1 MSTTLVHAN
10 FYANPG
16 KAVVLRQWVGST
28 DPITVEQGVTVG
40 FVFDEFGDA
49 KHTMLVFYHAKFP
62 VMLPLDK
69 PGHPVV
75 VGDFC
80 YRRVA
85 VRRVPDGGHKEI
97 MIEVSRLY
105 LHNPAPR
112 AGFAPVL
119 PFHKGGNP
127 HGGA

>member
-1 MSTTLVHAN
+1 MSLVQAN

-28 DPITVEQGVTVG
+28 DPISVEPDCTVG
-40 FVFDEFGDA
+40 FVFDEFGDTR
-49 KHTMLVFYHAKFP
+49 HTMLVFYHPSCP
-62 VMLPLDK
+62 VFLPLDK

-85 VRRVPDGGHKEI
+85 VRRDPDGGHKQI
-97 MIEVSRLY
+97 MVEVSRVWLC
-105 LHNPAPR
+105 NPAPR
-112 AGFAPVL
+112 PRIARVI
-119 PFHKGGNP
+119 PFCKKGDA
-127 HGGA
+127 HGCQ